1 MLRTVNWAVGGSPGG
16 GLGDLWRGCQEV
28 QDVVLEVL
36 QAVEEVVDWGGGH
49 KDGGEDQAEEGGVDL
64 HREVWWGRLRG

>member
-1 MLRTVNWAVGGSPGG
+1 M
-16 GLGDLWRGCQEV
+16 WRWREEV
-28 QDVVLEVL
+28 EDVVLEVL

-49 KDGGEDQAEEGGVDL
+49 KDCGEDQAEEGGVDL